1 MEKTKVALSIVLGAV
16 SAFAKQYALI
26 IIFVFVAVIFDT
38 ITGLIGSKAQGEKIT
53 SERGR
58 KGFYKKVIL
67 FLALFFGF
75 FLDFFIPFV
84 IEGIGVTLPV
94 NTAIFGMIIG
104 CYIVMNECISICENL
119 FKANPSILPKWIVK
133 MLTSAKE
140 QIDRKGGGKSE

>member
-1 MEKTKVALSIVLGAV
+1 MEKQKVLISIILGAI

-26 IIFVFVAVIFDT
+26 ITFVLVAVIFDT
-38 ITGLIGSKAQGEKIT
+38 ITGLIGSKAMGEKIT

-58 KGFYKKVIL
+58 KGFYKKIML
-67 FLALFFGF
+67 FLALCFGF

-84 IEGIGVTLPV
+84 ISRIGVTLPV
-94 NTAIFGMIIG
+94 STAIFGMIIG
-104 CYIVMNECISICENL
+104 CYIVMNECISICENI

-140 QIDRKGGGKSE
+140 QIDRKGDDTNE

>member
-1 MEKTKVALSIVLGAV
+1 MEKQKVILSIILGAI

-26 IIFVFVAVIFDT
+26 IAFVLIAVLFDT

-58 KGFYKKVIL
+58 KGFYKKVVL
-67 FLALFFGF
+67 FIALFFGF

-84 IEGIGVTLPV
+84 ISRIGVTLPV

-104 CYIVMNECISICENL
+104 CYIVMNESISICENIY
-119 FKANPSILPKWIVK
+119 KVNPSILPKWIVK

-140 QIDRKGGGKSE
+140 QIDRRGDGTNE

>member
-1 MEKTKVALSIVLGAV
+1 MEKQKVILSIILGAI

-26 IIFVFVAVIFDT
+26 IAFVLIAVLFDT

-58 KGFYKKVIL
+58 KGFYKKVML

-84 IEGIGVTLPV
+84 VSGIGVTLPV

-104 CYIVMNECISICENL
+104 CYIVMNECISICENI

-140 QIDRKGGGKSE
+140 QIDKRGDDANE

>member
-1 MEKTKVALSIVLGAV
+1 MEKQKVIWSIILGAI

-26 IIFVFVAVIFDT
+26 IAFTIVAVFFDT

-53 SERGR
+53 SEKGR
-58 KGFYKKVIL
+58 KGFYKKVML

-75 FLDFFIPFV
+75 FLDLFIPYV
-84 IEGIGVTLPV
+84 ISRIGVTLPI

-104 CYIVMNECISICENL
+104 CYIVMNECISICENI

-140 QIDRKGGGKSE
+140 QIDKKGDAK

>member
-1 MEKTKVALSIVLGAV
+1 MEKQKVLLSIILGAI

-26 IIFVFVAVIFDT
+26 ITFVLVAVIFDT
-38 ITGLIGSKAQGEKIT
+38 ITGLIGSKAMGEKIT

-58 KGFYKKVIL
+58 KGFYKKIML
-67 FLALFFGF
+67 FLALCFGF

-84 IEGIGVTLPV
+84 IKGIGVTLPV
-94 NTAIFGMIIG
+94 STAIFGMIIG
-104 CYIVMNECISICENL
+104 CYIVMNECISICENI

-140 QIDRKGGGKSE
+140 QIDRRGDGADE